1 MATPVLAQSYARA
14 DVRATHP
21 ALTERVLRVVAA
33 NCKRGPFTSTAGRV
47 LPCMCPAKAG
57 SAGPG

>member
-47 LPCMCPAKAG
+47 LPCMCPA
-57 SAGPG
+57 